1 VKILLAVMVLVICGA
16 LAAGGGALYV
26 FHHYGRDL
34 PDYKQLADY
43 DPPTV
48 TRVHAGDGRL
58 LAEYAVQKRVFVPI
72 RAIPKRVINA
82 FLAAEDKNFYS
93 HPGVDAVAVLRAVVT
108 NVTNLLQGRR
118 PVGASTIT
126 QQVAKN
132 FLLSNEL
139 SYERKI
145 KEAILALRMERTFSK
160 DRILELYLNEI
171 FLGYRGSYGVAAA
184 ALNYF
189 NKSLDELTIAE
200 AAYLAAL
207 PKAPNNYHPVRN
219 YAEAVARRDWV
230 ISRMVED
237 RSITPLEA
245 ELAWNEPLVIRERGE
260 TEVAD
265 AAHFA
270 EEVRRELVRLYGENG
285 LYEGGLSVRTT
296 LDPHLQEAAET
307 VLRNGLIDYD
317 RRHGWRGALANLG
330 VVDPEAR
337 EAWAEQLAAA
347 EIAKGAPQW
356 ERALVLATTEK
367 AAQIGF
373 VDGRT
378 GVIPLSALKWARKPI
393 EGQKVGASPGAVTEV
408 MAVGDV
414 IYVEPIVEDS
424 DGAPV
429 PEGTYGL
436 RQVPEIN
443 GALIALDPHTGRVL
457 AMVGGFS
464 FDDSEFNRAIQ
475 AYRQPG
481 SAFKPIVYL
490 AGLDSGFT
498 PSTLILDAPFVIDQG
513 QGQGKWK
520 PANYTRRFY
529 GPTPMR
535 VGIEKSRNL
544 MTVRLAQTIGMEKVA
559 EYATRLGVV
568 DGMPEVL
575 AMALGAGETTLV
587 RLTTAYAMLVN
598 GGRQITPA
606 LIDRVQD
613 RNGNT
618 IYRHDQR
625 ACPNCRGVPWQG
637 QAAPRLPDEREQVA
651 DPASAYQVVSMLQG
665 VVERGTGRR
674 VASVGKPLAGK
685 TGTTNESQDAWFI
698 GFSPDL
704 AVGVF
709 TGFDEPRTLGP
720 KETGSS
726 VAAPIFRDF
735 MAEALAGKPA
745 IPFRIPPGIRLVRVN
760 ADTGRLAGSGDGHV
774 ILEAFKPG
782 TVPTGERMVLDGGY
796 NPSAGDATRV
806 MVPGGSDGLY

>member
-1 VKILLAVMVLVICGA
+1 VRILLAVLVLVICGA
-16 LAAGGGALYV
+16 FATAGGVLYV
-26 FHHYGRDL
+26 FHEYGRDL

-72 RAIPKRVINA
+72 QSIPKRVINA

-93 HPGVDAVAVLRAVVT
+93 HPGVDVMAVLRAVVT
-108 NVTNLLQGRR
+108 NVVHKIQGRR

-207 PKAPNNYHPVRN
+207 PKAPNNYNPIRN
-219 YAEAVARRDWV
+219 YSEAVARRNWV

-237 RSITPLEA
+237 RSITPQEA
-245 ELAWNEPLVIRERGE
+245 ELAWNEPLVVRERGE
-260 TEVAD
+260 TEVAE

-270 EEVRRELVRLYGENG
+270 EEVRRELVRLYGDHG

-296 LDPHLQEAAET
+296 LDPRLQVAGEKA
-307 VLRNGLIDYD
+307 LRNGLIDYD
-317 RRHGWRGALANLG
+317 RRHGWRGPLVRLPA
-330 VVDPEAR
+330 VEPD
-337 EAWAEQLAAA
+337 AWAEQLAAA
-347 EIAKGAPQW
+347 EIPQGAPEW
-356 ERALVLATTEK
+356 ERALVLSTSGK
-367 AAQIGF
+367 AAEIGF
-373 VDGRT
+373 VDRRT
-378 GVIPLSALKWARKPI
+378 GEIPLSALKWARKPLD
-393 EGQKVGASPGAVTEV
+393 GQKVGASPGSVEEV
-408 MAVGDV
+408 MAAGDV
-414 IYVEPIVEDS
+414 IYVEPIAEDS
-424 DGAPV
+424 NGEPV

-443 GALIALDPHTGRVL
+443 GALVALDPHTGRVL

-464 FDDSEFNRAIQ
+464 FDDSEFNRAVQ
-475 AYRQPG
+475 AERQPG
-481 SAFKPIVYL
+481 SAFKPVVYL

-513 QGQGKWK
+513 EGQGKWK
-520 PANYTRRFY
+520 PANYTHKFY

-535 VGIEKSRNL
+535 IGVEKSRNL
-544 MTVRLAQTIGMEKVA
+544 MTVRLAQTIGMDKVA
-559 EYATRLGVV
+559 DYAVRLGVV
-568 DGMPEVL
+568 DYMPKVL
-575 AMALGAGETTLV
+575 AMALGAGETTLL

-598 GGRQITPA
+598 GGKRITPT

-613 RNGNT
+613 RNGTT
-618 IYRHDQR
+618 IFRHDQR
-625 ACPNCRGVPWQG
+625 ACPGCRGETWHG
-637 QAAPRLPDEREQVA
+637 QSVPRLPDDREQVA

-685 TGTTNESQDAWFI
+685 TGTTNDSQDTWFI

-709 TGFDEPRTLGP
+709 AGFDEPRSLGP

-735 MAEALAGKPA
+735 MAVALADKPA

-760 ADTGRLAGSGDGHV
+760 AETGRLAGPGDSRV

-782 TVPTGERMVLDGGY
+782 TVPTGEQMVLDGGY
-796 NPSAGDATRV
+796 NPAASDATRV
-806 MVPGGSDGLY
+806 VVPGGSDGLY